1 MKKKI
6 LIVEDDVLNMKL
18 FNDLLQAQGYET
30 FQDKNGSDVLELA
43 SKTRLDL
50 ILMDIKLPKVSGLDL
65 IKCLKNDRDLMRIP
79 TVAVT
84 AFAMSNDEERIKEG
98 GFDGYIAKPI
108 LITSFLVTVAKFLS
122 ISHTN

>member
-65 IKCLKNDRDLMRIP
+65 IKCLKNDRNLMRIP

-98 GFDGYIAKPI
+98 GFDGYITKPI